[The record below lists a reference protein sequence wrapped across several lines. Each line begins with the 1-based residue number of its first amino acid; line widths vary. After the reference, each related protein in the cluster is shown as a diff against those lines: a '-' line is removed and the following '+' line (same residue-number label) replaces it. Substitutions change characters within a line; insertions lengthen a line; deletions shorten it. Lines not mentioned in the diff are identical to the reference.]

1 MALPLLT
8 PALTRTRQ
16 AVVERGSKAVL
27 RLVPKLEAGE
37 SASNR
42 SLFIVSTAVG
52 IIVLGIF
59 FILNTLS
66 TNDAFQL
73 NALQTKNAQL
83 VAQRD
88 EINRKISD
96 LSSPENLSTQAKAL
110 GMKPAVPLT
119 PPMEEAGQ
127 SPATNYAL
135 RMPSSMPATSR
146 TLQVSPGFQLV

>member
-1 MALPLLT
+1 MALPVLA
-8 PALTRTRQ
+8 PAITRTRQ

-27 RLVPKLEAGE
+27 RLVPELETGKN
-37 SASNR
+37 ASTR

-96 LSSPENLSTQAKAL
+96 LSAPENLSVQAKSL
-110 GMKPAVPLT
+110 GMKPA
-119 PPMEEAGQ
+119 
-127 SPATNYAL
+127 
-135 RMPSSMPATSR
+135 SSVTYLELAN
-146 TLQVSPGFQLV
+146 G